1 MIDTHHLPLRGTK
14 SKAMS
19 LKSCL
24 RRSRRNGACDATT
37 STAQSSLVSSAAAS
51 RFDGDTMCSGR
62 QPNASLASQQQPYQT
77 REDVSA
83 VRSSAHS
90 AISSPSSNS
99 SHDVERR
106 FMKLSKLLA
115 SKHSSQHRPSSA
127 YTQCLL
133 QETIP
138 TRSQRQEYY
147 SSLQRNVAYLP
158 MFPVPNEHPSF
169 AITRYVEREFGPLLA
184 REMDGG
190 SRWSGNADTS
200 LFASRSP
207 PVECVGGLMFPPPS
221 SSSSVHPTNDTNTQ
235 QSWQGNAFSL
245 HAISP
250 MSPGSAG
257 HHALPTPRVSNGGDD
272 IKSATP
278 KLSINIPPL
287 SPHDRVGS
295 SILSATPMTALLTSP
310 NSTAS
315 RTNQTISQPTS
326 SPPPQPLPFFISPSR
341 QPASAQRVTTSSSL
355 RETNILKRSSDP
367 SASLES
373 EDYSTCSLGR
383 GHNISNREEKRK
395 DRVTFGV
402 YDDGYYAAN
411 KDDTEKTKKC
421 KCCTPMANS
430 PQYELLSSKEMLP
443 PIIPR
448 DKILYYPDEPI
459 ASSSRPTSPCF
470 CGTDTTTLASSKL
483 MTSALP
489 RKKKPPSYLQLYI
502 KCERSEPFFQPHRSK
517 NTNDDMDI
525 VTWYRNVENH
535 VTADRTLVVKGTTSL
550 FELIQGIVTSFGLNE
565 NYINGEDSTT
575 TSLGCY
581 NGICFV
587 SDIKSTISR
596 TTSQTQLTPFPIPGF
611 YYKYV
616 ERRLTSDNTNSKRG
630 STVLSNDPAGLQRT
644 LVAQLLDKPIYPSSS
659 SSCISSGNRSRM
671 ALVYCTPKRQAYASC
686 RTEIGTMPETIYHFQ
701 ILLEGIVDESD
712 LTSSFQSQ
720 TALRCVRSTG
730 GVQGGSLVDSP
741 EEIDDLNRKL
751 WGDKEVVGLVSPSSN
766 RAEDREH
773 ILDYLA
779 LPLFDETG
787 TQALKEFVVDRC
799 LYNLYSGKISME
811 MARHTQQ
818 TVHVVQGTSDWL
830 TRQVEGLAKTV
841 ANGANAVCSL
851 DDELGEE
858 FDAAVSRMMLGRDKS
873 KW

>member
-1 MIDTHHLPLRGTK
+1 MRNRQE
-14 SKAMS
+14 A
-19 LKSCL
+19 
-24 RRSRRNGACDATT
+24 RRNGACDATT

-51 RFDGDTMCSGR
+51 RFDGDTSGNSSGR

-83 VRSSAHS
+83 IRSSAHS

-115 SKHSSQHRPSSA
+115 SKHSSQHRPSAA

-147 SSLQRNVAYLP
+147 LSLQRNVAYLP

-207 PVECVGGLMFPPPS
+207 PVECVVGLMFPPP

-278 KLSINIPPL
+278 KLSIHIPPF

-355 RETNILKRSSDP
+355 RETSILKRSSDP

-383 GHNISNREEKRK
+383 GHNISNREEKKK

-411 KDDTEKTKKC
+411 KDDTEKTKK
-421 KCCTPMANS
+421 S
-430 PQYELLSSKEMLP
+430 
-443 PIIPR
+443 
-448 DKILYYPDEPI
+448 
-459 ASSSRPTSPCF
+459 
-470 CGTDTTTLASSKL
+470 SSKL

-565 NYINGEDSTT
+565 NDINGEDSTT

-596 TTSQTQLTPFPIPGF
+596 TTSQTQLTPLPIPGF

-616 ERRLTSDNTNSKRG
+616 ERSLTSDNTNSKRG

-659 SSCISSGNRSRM
+659 SSCISSSGNRSRM

>member
-1 MIDTHHLPLRGTK
+1 
-14 SKAMS
+14 MS

-24 RRSRRNGACDATT
+24 RRTRRNCACDATT

-51 RFDGDTMCSGR
+51 RFDGATMSGPSSPCGNSSGR

-83 VRSSAHS
+83 IRSSAHS

-99 SHDVERR
+99 SHAVERR

-115 SKHSSQHRPSSA
+115 SKHSSQHRPSAA

-133 QETIP
+133 RETIP

-147 SSLQRNVAYLP
+147 LSLQRNVAYLP

-190 SRWSGNADTS
+190 SRRSGNADTS

-207 PVECVGGLMFPPPS
+207 PVECVGGLMFPPPSSSSSS

-278 KLSINIPPL
+278 KLSIHIPPF
-287 SPHDRVGS
+287 SPHDGVGS
-295 SILSATPMTALLTSP
+295 SILSATPMTALLTSS
-310 NSTAS
+310 NT
-315 RTNQTISQPTS
+315 
-326 SPPPQPLPFFISPSR
+326 
-341 QPASAQRVTTSSSL
+341 SAQRVTTSSSL
-355 RETNILKRSSDP
+355 PETNILKRSSDP

-373 EDYSTCSLGR
+373 EDYSMCSLGR
-383 GHNISNREEKRK
+383 CHNISNREEKKK

-430 PQYELLSSKEMLP
+430 PQYERLSSKEMLP

-489 RKKKPPSYLQLYI
+489 RKKKPSSYLQLYI

-565 NYINGEDSTT
+565 NDINGEDSTT

-616 ERRLTSDNTNSKRG
+616 ERSLTSDNTNSKRG

-659 SSCISSGNRSRM
+659 SSCISSSGNRSRM